1 MIFAKKC
8 CHYNVVRKRACIY
21 LRFSSWFLMTVTLC
35 CLALPVLA
43 GETFSSHT
51 LASDQNK
58 ALARES
64 ISIYKHTLEAMAHT
78 VPFSKA
84 YRSMLAWPRWVALP
98 RAVTTPAQ
106 PLVIAGK
113 RYFIGNLC
121 KPHSCASDQL
131 YVVFTEDGHKAWGLF
146 VIWRGNKRYEMPL
159 GDPDGAILKVLT
171 DTLHKNMPDMP

>member
-1 MIFAKKC
+1 MIFAKTKKC
-8 CHYNVVRKRACIY
+8 CHYSVVRKRACIY
-21 LRFSSWFLMTVTLC
+21 LRFWFLVTVTLC
-35 CLALPVLA
+35 CLTLPVLA

-51 LASDQNK
+51 LSSDQNK

-131 YVVFTEDGHKAWGLF
+131 YVVFTEDGRKAWGLF